1 MAETRRAQSQPRTPP
16 IGREGR
22 TEALLVEGLD
32 EYFQANYEE
41 AIHLWTRVLFLDRT
55 HARARAYIARAR
67 TAIGERQ
74 RRAEEMLHRAGELI
88 DRGELDQARRVL
100 SQVEQVSG
108 ADEKVA
114 ELWARFERMARTPP
128 GGRWPTVTAA
138 VVDAVPLRT
147 WRWGAASTAW
157 FVAAA
162 ALGALIVTAAVSPA
176 VRDWFADGRNASSRP
191 VSATEP
197 RALPTLTSGEV
208 ALVRAHTLYARGRLA
223 EALAAL
229 DRTDAYG
236 TSREAADAL
245 RADIQRWL
253 LAPRRG
259 VDMTAGRTTEVV
271 P

>member
-1 MAETRRAQSQPRTPP
+1 MADIRRVQSQARTLPAD
-16 IGREGR
+16 RDGR

-32 EYFQANYEE
+32 QYFKANYEE

-74 RRAEEMLHRAGELI
+74 RRADEMLHSAGELI
-88 DRGELDQARRVL
+88 GRGELDQARRVL
-100 SQVEQVSG
+100 SQVEQLSG

-114 ELWARFERMARTPP
+114 ELWARFERVARAARDGQPP
-128 GGRWPTVTAA
+128 AVVAA
-138 VVDAVPLRT
+138 VVDVVPLRT
-147 WRWGAASTAW
+147 WKWGAVSTAW
-157 FVAAA
+157 LVAAA
-162 ALGALIVTAAVSPA
+162 AVGALIATAAVSPA
-176 VRDWFADGRNASSRP
+176 VRDWFADEPGRPSLPA
-191 VSATEP
+191 SATAPGE
-197 RALPTLTSGEV
+197 LPTLTSGEV
-208 ALVRAHTLYARGRLA
+208 ALVRARTLYARGRLA

-229 DRTDAYG
+229 GRTDAYG
-236 TSREAADAL
+236 TNRTAAEAL

-259 VDMTAGRTTEVV
+259 DTNAASTIGGA